1 MINYINLTLQK
12 NRTDLA
18 LFWLICTRFVY
29 IIYHWTDLIK
39 LYINNLKAISL

>member
-12 NRTDLA
+12 NRTVLA

-29 IIYHWTDLIK
+29 II
-39 LYINNLKAISL
+39 